1 MTLILNGTDNSVSAP
16 AVQGGT
22 AGTTTGEYFPATNQW
37 AVATNG
43 TQAMLVDA
51 SQNVGIGTSSPG
63 AKLDVTNGGIQIT
76 TAGYN
81 LSILGGPSGTLGGVL
96 MRSVP
101 RITIE
106 NGTYENTYIGCGA
119 SVGNI
124 IFQQGNST
132 TPSSNTE
139 RMRIDSSGNVGI
151 GTTTPTSGYKLNV
164 GSTSSVTTLNGAA
177 ITLFT
182 SGGLT
187 SNVGGVLNFRPQLG
201 TTISDIFNLSICAYD
216 HSGDGNADG
225 LSING
230 ADGVSFSTGGNT
242 RSEKM
247 RIDSSGNVVVMNAL
261 TGGTGAIFVG
271 RQTTIANAKIE
282 ATGNDNILVTN
293 QTDTGTAGKNI
304 LYILRNTNYVGG
316 ITCTNTTTS
325 FPTSSDYRLKQDIA
339 PMTGALDKV
348 AALKP
353 VTYKWK
359 LDGSDG
365 EGFIAH
371 ELAEVCPHAVTG
383 EKDAVDEDGNPKYQ
397 GIDVSFLVATLTA
410 AIQELKAEFDAYKA
424 THP

>member
-51 SQNVGIGTSSPG
+51 SQNVGIGT
-63 AKLDVTNGGIQIT
+63 
-76 TAGYN
+76 
-81 LSILGGPSGTLGGVL
+81 
-96 MRSVP
+96 
-101 RITIE
+101 
-106 NGTYENTYIGCGA
+106 
-119 SVGNI
+119 
-124 IFQQGNST
+124 
-132 TPSSNTE
+132 
-139 RMRIDSSGNVGI
+139 
-151 GTTTPTSGYKLNV
+151 TTPTAGYKLNV
-164 GSTSSVTTLNGAA
+164 GSTSAVTTLNGAA

-271 RQTTIANAKIE
+271 RQTTIANAKLE
-282 ATGNDNILVTN
+282 LTYNDNMIVTN
-293 QTDTGTAGKNI
+293 NTDTGTSGKNI

-339 PMTGALDKV
+339 PMTGALNKV

-353 VTYKWK
+353 VTYRWK

-383 EKDAVDEDGNPKYQ
+383 AKDAVDEDGNFVYQ

-424 THP
+424 AHP